1 MTPAPVRVVFDC
13 NIYFQ
18 ALISPHGPAAACL
31 LAAMRGQVELFCSEY
46 VVGEFRDV
54 ASRPELR
61 ARFRITDERV
71 DRIVEA
77 AREAA
82 TFIDHVPEVY
92 THPVDPDDSHYV
104 NLALATN
111 ARLLVS
117 RDKHLL
123 KLVDVRSAEGRDFT
137 ARFPQLR
144 ILEPAPFLR
153 EIGVPV
159 ELPPAP
165 PIPRPRDPG
174 T

>member
-31 LAAMRGQVELFCSEY
+31 LAAMRGQVDLFCSEY

-54 ASRPELR
+54 ASRTELR

-92 THPVDPDDSHYV
+92 THPSDPDDSHYV
-104 NLALATN
+104 NLALATD

-123 KLVDVRSAEGRDFT
+123 NLVDGRSPEGRDFL

-144 ILEPAPFLR
+144 ILEPTPFLQELKLSTDR
-153 EIGVPV
+153 EPT
-159 ELPPAP
+159 L
-165 PIPRPRDPG
+165 RPRDPDPKP
-174 T
+174 